1 MLSHP
6 EPTKC
11 SSTWKQITY
20 PLVYLQPSLRY
31 TLEKK
36 KYIFLKRCDAET
48 LQIIVLTLNTS
59 IDLYSPGTVHAETI
73 ILFISPCVLG
83 WKTLFPLQSSKFWV
97 LDE

>member
-11 SSTWKQITY
+11 SSTWKQIIY
-20 PLVYLQPSLRY
+20 PLVCLQPSLRY
-31 TLEKK
+31 MLEKK

-59 IDLYSPGTVHAETI
+59 IDLYSPGTVYTETI
-73 ILFISPCVLG
+73 ILMV